1 MLGVASSSLPPDMN
15 AQSRPRHREPE
26 NPTPFW
32 ERIPR
37 FFLFPL
43 QPAILGRLVL
53 AAALPAL
60 CFLAPGAVSGLLLFF
75 GGSLWAW
82 FSVLRQ
88 GSRVLIETSHGH
100 LSPADYDEGAL
111 DGLSFLPFGI
121 FALFFVSGVA
131 IGIIQGMFGNIPAMA
146 MNFFVS
152 LLLPAAL
159 MVLVH
164 SRSLLAGLNPWRAAT
179 LIGSIGKPYLLLC
192 VFLFCLSSAQM
203 FLTWQLYAFGLKP
216 IIADLMAGNLVPE
229 NGRTPIELVG
239 ELFAQQR
246 GRMASALFCANLAA
260 MFFTMIAFSML
271 GYVLYQYHRILG
283 IPLAPPAR
291 RGNPAQAADDGPAAQ
306 IAELIAAGEMSRA
319 IDIAYEEQRVQHEDV
334 TAQERYHKLLHLAG
348 RKDRLLPHANRL
360 IPLLLQRQMADRA
373 VDALRRCRELDAD
386 FRPQEAAI
394 ELALAEAAHKLRE
407 NRLALDLMRAF
418 DKRHPR
424 HPLIPE
430 VYFLS
435 ARILCEEFRQDA
447 MAEKIFTAIATR
459 YPQHPCAEKAAEYRR
474 TLARLR
480 GNASPA

>member
-1 MLGVASSSLPPDMN
+1 MN

-43 QPAILGRLVL
+43 QPAILGRLGL
-53 AAALPAL
+53 GAALPAL
-60 CFLAPGAVSGLLLFF
+60 CFLAPGAISGLLLFF

-82 FSVLRQ
+82 FSVLRL
-88 GSRVLIETSHGH
+88 GSRIAIETSRGR
-100 LSPADYDEGAL
+100 LQPDDYDDSTREGL
-111 DGLSFLPFGI
+111 GLLPFAI
-121 FALFFVSGVA
+121 FALFFVSGLVV
-131 IGIIQGMFGNIPAMA
+131 GLVQGMFGNLPAMA
-146 MNFFVS
+146 MNFVVS
-152 LLLPAAL
+152 LLLPASL

-179 LIGSIGKPYLLLC
+179 LIGSVGKPYLLLC

-216 IIADLMAGNLVPE
+216 ILANLMAGNFTPE
-229 NGRTPIELVG
+229 NGQTPIDLIG

-246 GRMASALFCANLAA
+246 VRMASALFCANLAA
-260 MFFTMIAFSML
+260 MFFTMIAFNML

-283 IPLAPPAR
+283 IPLAPAAR
-291 RGNPAQAADDGPAAQ
+291 GGNPATAAEDGPAAQ
-306 IAELIAAGEMSRA
+306 IAELIAAGELNRA
-319 IDIAYEEQRVQHEDV
+319 IDIAYEEQRVHHEDV
-334 TAQERYHKLLHLAG
+334 TAHERYHKLLHLAG

-360 IPLLLQRQMADRA
+360 IPLLLQRQMAGRA
-373 VDALRRCRELDAD
+373 VDAWRRCRELDAD
-386 FRPQEAAI
+386 FRPQEPAI

-424 HPLIPE
+424 HPLIPDI
-430 VYFLS
+430 YFLS

-480 GNASPA
+480 GAASPA

>member
-1 MLGVASSSLPPDMN
+1 MN
-15 AQSRPRHREPE
+15 AQTPPRLSQTAD
-26 NPTPFW
+26 PTPFW

-43 QPAILGRLVL
+43 QPAILGHLFL

-60 CFLAPGAVSGLLLFF
+60 CFLAPGAISGLLLFF

-88 GSRVLIETSHGH
+88 GSRIAIETSRGR
-100 LSPADYDEGAL
+100 LLPADYDDNTREGL
-111 DGLSFLPFGI
+111 GLLPFSI
-121 FALFFVSGVA
+121 FALFFVSGLAV
-131 IGIIQGMFGNIPAMA
+131 GLIQGMFGNTPAMA
-146 MNFFVS
+146 MNFVVS

-159 MVLVH
+159 MVLLH
-164 SRSLLAGLNPWRAAT
+164 SRSLLDGLNPWRAAT

-216 IIADLMAGNLVPE
+216 IIADLMAGNIVPE
-229 NGRTPIELVG
+229 SGQTPIDLIG
-239 ELFAQQR
+239 ELFARQR
-246 GRMASALFCANLAA
+246 MRMSSALFCANLAA
-260 MFFTMIAFSML
+260 MFFTMIGFNML

-283 IPLAPPAR
+283 IPLPPTAR
-291 RGNPAQAADDGPAAQ
+291 GGNPATAAEDGPAAQ

-319 IDIAYEEQRVQHEDV
+319 IDIAYEEQRVHHEDV

-360 IPLLLQRQMADRA
+360 IPLLLQRQMASRA
-373 VDALRRCRELDAD
+373 IAAWRRCHELDAD
-386 FRPQEAAI
+386 FRLHEPGV

-407 NRLALDLMRAF
+407 NQLALDLMRAF

-447 MAEKIFTAIATR
+447 MAEKIFSAIATR

-480 GNASPA
+480 GAASPA

>member
-1 MLGVASSSLPPDMN
+1 MT
-15 AQSRPRHREPE
+15 AQTSPRLAQTAD
-26 NPTPFW
+26 PTPFW

-43 QPAILGRLVL
+43 QPAILGHLCL
-53 AAALPAL
+53 TAALPAL
-60 CFLAPGAVSGLLLFF
+60 CFLAPGAISGLLLFF

-82 FSVLRQ
+82 FSVLRL
-88 GSRVLIETSHGH
+88 GSRIAIETSRGR
-100 LSPADYDEGAL
+100 LQPGDYADNSHEGL
-111 DGLSFLPFGI
+111 GLLPFSI
-121 FALFFVSGVA
+121 FALFFVSGLLV
-131 IGIIQGMFGNIPAMA
+131 GLIQGMFGNTPAMA
-146 MNFFVS
+146 MNFVVS

-159 MVLVH
+159 MVLLH

-179 LIGSIGKPYLLLC
+179 LIGSVGKPYLLLC

-216 IIADLMAGNLVPE
+216 IIGELMAGNIVME
-229 NGRTPIELVG
+229 DGQSPIDLIAG
-239 ELFAQQR
+239 LFAQQR

-260 MFFTMIAFSML
+260 MFFTMIAFNML

-283 IPLAPPAR
+283 IPLAPAARNGSPA
-291 RGNPAQAADDGPAAQ
+291 PTEDDGPAAQ
-306 IAELIAAGEMSRA
+306 IAELIAAGEINRA
-319 IDIAYEEQRVQHEDV
+319 IDIAYEEQRVHHEDV
-334 TAQERYHKLLHLAG
+334 AAQERYHKLLHLAG

-360 IPLLLQRQMADRA
+360 IPLLLQRQMASRA
-373 VDALRRCRELDAD
+373 IAAWRRCHELDAD
-386 FRPQEAAI
+386 FRLHEPAI

-407 NRLALDLMRAF
+407 NQLALDLMRAF

-447 MAEKIFTAIATR
+447 MAEKIFTTIATR
-459 YPQHPCAEKAAEYRR
+459 YPQHPCAAQATEYRR
-474 TLARLR
+474 TLSRLR
-480 GNASPA
+480 QSAKPA